1 MAEWQTRRFQK
12 PQSERVWGFKSPPRH
27 QLNCEETMKPIAT
40 DSAPKAIGP
49 YSQAIVANGLVF
61 CSGQIALDPIA
72 GTMVGASAAEQAAQV
87 MKNLAAV
94 LAASGSS
101 LAKVVKTTIFLKS
114 MNDFAAVNEVYAKA
128 LGDHRPA
135 RATVEAARLP
145 KDALVEIDCI
155 ALA

>member
-1 MAEWQTRRFQK
+1 MSARI
-12 PQSERVWGFKSPPRH
+12 
-27 QLNCEETMKPIAT
+27 IAT

-49 YSQAIVANGLVF
+49 YSQAVVANGFVF
-61 CSGQIALDPIA
+61 CSGQIALDPQS
-72 GTMVGASAAEQAAQV
+72 GNLLGASAAEQASQV

-94 LAASGSS
+94 LAASGSG
-101 LAKVVKTTIFLKS
+101 LAKVVKTTIFLKN
-114 MNDFAAVNEVYAKA
+114 MNDFAAVNEVYARA
-128 LGDHRPA
+128 MGEHRPA